1 MGVSC
6 ADAPQW
12 LLSSWLRS
20 CREAKA
26 TAPEVEIRQVGN
38 DLITRWSTDG
48 RHFHGLR
55 HLADV
60 LNRVD
65 ILAEETHQPDLVRLA
80 AWYHGAVFDAAS
92 TATYAN
98 RGGENEEA
106 SAVLAYSQLT
116 ALGVPEKGAT
126 RVAYL
131 VSELLRHDPAPGDF
145 DCAVLCDA
153 DLGGLAVEP
162 QRYKAYQDSVRAEY
176 AHIPTGDFL
185 HARITIITKLLNRD
199 ALFTSPMGSSWEDPA
214 RQNLSA
220 ELQRLKKEQAKLDAA
235 QVRDTAH

>member
-1 MGVSC
+1 MGVSR

-20 CREAKA
+20 CREAGA
-26 TAPEVEIRQVGN
+26 TSPEEDIRQVGN
-38 DLITRWSTDG
+38 DLIDLWSADN

-92 TATYAN
+92 KAAYAN
-98 RGGENEEA
+98 RGGENKAA
-106 SAVLAYSQLT
+106 SAALAQQQLT
-116 ALGVPEKGAT
+116 ELGVPEAVVG

-131 VSELLRHDPAPGDF
+131 INQLLRHDPTHGDF

-153 DLGGLAVEP
+153 DLGGLAAEP
-162 QRYKAYQDSVRAEY
+162 QRYKEYQANVRAEY
-176 AHIPTGDFL
+176 AHIPTEDFL
-185 HARITIITKLLNRD
+185 HARITIITKLLARD
-199 ALFTSPMGSSWEDPA
+199 SLFTSPMGASWEDAA

-220 ELQRLKKEQAKLDAA
+220 ELQRLKKEQSRL
-235 QVRDTAH
+235 VTE